1 MIKDGKIGPIV
12 DMVFPMEQAADA
24 HRLVET
30 EQRLGAIV
38 IAIGGDADD
47 ARDEHSCSTAS
58 FPP

>member
-1 MIKDGKIGPIV
+1 LALKEMIEDGRIVSIV
-12 DMVFPMEQAADA
+12 DRVFAMEQAADA

-47 ARDEHSCSTAS
+47 ASL
-58 FPP
+58 

>member
-1 MIKDGKIGPIV
+1 
-12 DMVFPMEQAADA
+12 MVFPMEQAADA

-47 ARDEHSCSTAS
+47 ARDEYSCSTAS